1 MKSIY
6 FFSHF
11 STIKIVTSTWS
22 QMIKAWLNLKTLICS
37 FVHFT
42 NSLHIFTSFLFVLF
56 GVGRGTFAYSDHP
69 LTMAITNMKLL
80 YITVTYFHNTCNLT
94 SSFFSVLKRRYLC
107 ISIMHLNPD
116 GFFLSPKAWVEL
128 ALFIICNAYLS
139 PPCKLEQ
146 YWICFTFAGLHYN
159 YQGWFKMTQL
169 FWERSLI

>member
-22 QMIKAWLNLKTLICS
+22 QMIKAWLNLKTVICS

-42 NSLHIFTSFLFVLF
+42 NSLHTCIFTSFLFVLF
-56 GVGRGTFAYSDHP
+56 GVGRGTLAYSDHP
-69 LTMAITNMKLL
+69 LTMAITNMKRL
-80 YITVTYFHNTCNLT
+80 YITVTYFHNNLT
-94 SSFFSVLKRRYLC
+94 GSFFSVLKRRYLC
-107 ISIMHLNPD
+107 ISVMHLNPD

-128 ALFIICNAYLS
+128 ALFIICNAYWS

-159 YQGWFKMTQL
+159 YHSWLKMTQL